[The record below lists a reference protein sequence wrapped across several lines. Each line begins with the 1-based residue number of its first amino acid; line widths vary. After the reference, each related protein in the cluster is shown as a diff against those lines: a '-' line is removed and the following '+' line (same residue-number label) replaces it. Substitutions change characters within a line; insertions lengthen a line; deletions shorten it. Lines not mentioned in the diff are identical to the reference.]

1 MEAIMENIIR
11 IVGID
16 VKNIKNVRH
25 GKLATNSNFGNMK
38 SADIIGFYGQNGSGK
53 TAMVEAFSI
62 LKRLFTIEKL
72 PDSSEFL
79 MMSGQNF
86 IELYIEFIIKNRFG
100 EYSAKYSCR
109 FGSKD
114 ENLFVE
120 NESIAYKENLPKKK
134 YKELISKAND
144 AIEIRKQSLKKIPED
159 IRVKVMLANEMSE
172 LNQTGFIFRNEL
184 RKPMNTLLT
193 EEEFEILKNLAEDFN
208 KDFHVID
215 NVDNGLILSNI
226 LMPFSIHLKNWRGKL
241 PYTLKDTMLL
251 DLESFEAIKR
261 VINQINVVL
270 ENIIPGLQISARAIY
285 QETLESGDEGV
296 RFELL
301 SCKNGIK
308 LPLRCESA
316 GVLKLISILS
326 TLIAVYNNPNA
337 CVVIDELDSGVFEYL
352 LGEILEVIHD
362 HGKGQ
367 LFFTSHNLRVLEV
380 LNHKSLWFTTLNENN
395 RFIQLKGVKNLSN
408 VRDIYLRAV
417 QLGGQDEELYRETNA
432 YDIKK
437 AFRMA
442 GGSND

>member
-1 MEAIMENIIR
+1 MEAIMDTIIR

-16 VKNIKNVRH
+16 VKNIKNVKH
-25 GKLATNSNFGNMK
+25 GKLETNSNFENMK
-38 SADIIGFYGQNGSGK
+38 SADIVGIYGQNGSGK

-86 IELYIEFIIKNRFG
+86 IELSIEFIIKNRFG
-100 EYSAKYSCR
+100 EYSARYSCR
-109 FGSKD
+109 IGSKD

-134 YKELISKAND
+134 YKELISKVND
-144 AIEIRKQSLKKIPED
+144 DIEIRKQPLKKISED

-184 RKPMNTLLT
+184 IKPMSTLLA

-251 DLESFEAIKR
+251 DHESFEAIKK

-270 ENIIPGLQISARAIY
+270 ENIIPGLQINARAIH

-301 SCKNGIK
+301 SFKNGIK

-337 CVVIDELDSGVFEYL
+337 CVIIDELDSGVFEYL

-380 LNHKSLWFTTLNENN
+380 LSHKSLWFTTLNEDN
-395 RFIQLKGVKNLSN
+395 RFIKLKGIKNLSN

-437 AFRMA
+437 AFRIA